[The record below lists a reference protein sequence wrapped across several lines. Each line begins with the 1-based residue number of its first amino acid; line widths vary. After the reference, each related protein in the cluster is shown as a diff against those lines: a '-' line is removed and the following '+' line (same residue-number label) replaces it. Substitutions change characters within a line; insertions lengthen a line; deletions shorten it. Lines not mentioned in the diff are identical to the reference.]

1 MDRLGIAFSGGA
13 NPAEIVDCVKL
24 AEALGYESAWVAE
37 GHGGDQFAVLSAC
50 AAQTSKILLGTSITS
65 VFVRTAPTIAM
76 AAATVDAIS
85 GGRFIVGVG
94 SSHKVQVEPEHGV
107 PYRKPLTRV
116 RESVAV
122 IRALLRD
129 GRVSYQGETVRIE
142 GFDLWFTPLR
152 PAIPI
157 YLSAVFP
164 KMTILCGEI
173 ADGIILTRSTLAT
186 AAQVRERLAE
196 GAKRAGRASI
206 TIVVASLLP
215 TAVGATRKE
224 ALDALRPGL
233 AFYAGFFPRYN
244 RMMVGH
250 GFRDEA
256 AAVAAAW
263 SRGDREAAERAV
275 SDALIDATSVA
286 GTASQCQERIE
297 AYRRSGIDLPIL
309 SPFARGP
316 GAKSRFEAVIRAC
329 APSAASPSGSI
340 KPT

>member
-1 MDRLGIAFSGGA
+1 MEWLGIAFSGGA

-24 AEALGYESAWVAE
+24 AETLGYESAWVAE
-37 GHGGDQFAVLSAC
+37 GHGGDQFAILAAC
-50 AAQTSKILLGTSITS
+50 AAQTSKIQLGTSITS

-85 GGRFIVGVG
+85 GGRFILGVG
-94 SSHKVQVEPEHGV
+94 SSHRVQVEPENGV
-107 PYRKPLTRV
+107 GYSKPLTRV
-116 RESVAV
+116 RETVSI
-122 IRALLRD
+122 IRALLHD
-129 GRVSYQGETVRIE
+129 GRVSHLGETISIE
-142 GFDLWFTPLR
+142 RFDLWFTPLR

-157 YLSAVFP
+157 YISAVFP
-164 KMTILCGEI
+164 KMTALCGEI
-173 ADGIILTRSTLAT
+173 ADGIMLTRSTLAT

-196 GAKRAGRASI
+196 GAKRGGRDPTEI
-206 TIVVASLLP
+206 LVTSLLP
-215 TAVGATRKE
+215 TAVCVTRKE

-244 RMMVGH
+244 RMMAEH

-256 AAVAAAW
+256 AAIAAAW
-263 SRGDREAAERAV
+263 SRGDSEAAERAV

-286 GTASQCQERIE
+286 GTAEQCRERIA

-316 GAKSRFEAVIRAC
+316 GAKATFAAVIRAC
-329 APSAASPSGSI
+329 APLAGAKLS
-340 KPT
+340 

>member
-1 MDRLGIAFSGGA
+1 MDKLGIAFSGGA

-24 AEALGYESAWVAE
+24 AETLGYESAWVAE

-85 GGRFIVGVG
+85 AGRFILGIG
-94 SSHKVQVEPEHGV
+94 SSHRVQVEPEHGV
-107 PYRKPLTRV
+107 PYGKPLTRV
-116 RESVAV
+116 RESVAI

-129 GRVSYQGETVRIE
+129 GGVSYQGETIRIE
-142 GFDLWFTPLR
+142 RFDLWFTPLR
-152 PAIPI
+152 PAISI

-164 KMTILCGEI
+164 KMTALCGEI
-173 ADGIILTRSTLAT
+173 ADGVILTRSTLAT
-186 AAQVRERLAE
+186 AAQVREQLAE
-196 GAKRAGRASI
+196 GAKRAARDPDK
-206 TIVVASLLP
+206 IVVTSLLP
-215 TAVGATRKE
+215 TAVGRTRAE
-224 ALDALRPGL
+224 ALDMLRPGL

-244 RMMVGH
+244 RMMAEH

-256 AAVAAAW
+256 AAIAAAW

-275 SDALIDATSVA
+275 SDALINATSVA
-286 GTASQCQERIE
+286 GTVEQCRERIE
-297 AYRRSGIDLPIL
+297 AYRQSGIDLPIL

-316 GAKSRFEAVIRAC
+316 GAKAKFETVIRAC
-329 APSAASPSGSI
+329 APTAGARPS
-340 KPT
+340 

>member
-24 AEALGYESAWVAE
+24 AETLGYESAWVAE

-85 GGRFIVGVG
+85 AGRFILGVG
-94 SSHKVQVEPEHGV
+94 SSHRVQVELEHGV
-107 PYRKPLTRV
+107 PYSKPLTRV
-116 RESVAV
+116 RESVAA

-129 GRVSYQGETVRIE
+129 GRVSYAGETVRIE
-142 GFDLWFTPLR
+142 GFDLWFTPFR

-164 KMTILCGEI
+164 KMTTLCGEI
-173 ADGIILTRSTLAT
+173 ADGVILTRSTLAT
-186 AAQVRERLAE
+186 AAQVREQLTE
-196 GAKRAGRASI
+196 GAKRAGRDPSGIAV
-206 TIVVASLLP
+206 TSLLP
-215 TAVGATRKE
+215 TAVGNSEE

-244 RMMVGH
+244 RMMAEH
-250 GFRDEA
+250 GFRGEA
-256 AAVAAAW
+256 AAIAAAW

-275 SDALIDATSVA
+275 SDELIDATSVA
-286 GTASQCQERIE
+286 GTPEQCRERIA
-297 AYRRSGIDLPIL
+297 AYRRSGVDLPIL

-316 GAKSRFEAVIRAC
+316 DTKAKFEAVIRAC
-329 APSAASPSGSI
+329 APSAGEGRNP
-340 KPT
+340 

>member
-24 AEALGYESAWVAE
+24 AETLGYESAWVAE
-37 GHGGDQFAVLSAC
+37 GHGGDQFAVLAAC
-50 AAQTSKILLGTSITS
+50 AVQTSKIQLGTSITS
-65 VFVRTAPTIAM
+65 VFVRTVPTIAM

-85 GGRFIVGVG
+85 GGRFVLGVG
-94 SSHKVQVEPEHGV
+94 SSHRVQVEPEHGV
-107 PYRKPLTRV
+107 PYTKPLTRV
-116 RESVAV
+116 SETVAI

-129 GRVSYQGETVRIE
+129 GRVSYAGETVCIE
-142 GFDLWFTPLR
+142 EFDLWFTPLR

-157 YLSAVFP
+157 YISAVFP
-164 KMTILCGEI
+164 KMTALCGEI

-196 GAKRAGRASI
+196 GAKRAGRDLKKI
-206 TIVVASLLP
+206 LVASLLP
-215 TAVGATRKE
+215 TAIGATRKE

-244 RMMVGH
+244 RMMAEH

-256 AAVAAAW
+256 SAIAAAW

-286 GTASQCQERIE
+286 GTAEQCRARIE

-309 SPFARGP
+309 SPFARGV
-316 GAKSRFEAVIRAC
+316 GAKAKFDAVIQTC
-329 APSAASPSGSI
+329 APAAA
-340 KPT
+340 